1 MSRHPPVSSHPPG
14 PAQPPEPAAARLQL
28 AAIVACFA
36 AAGLWWGTFVAT
48 LPAFQT
54 RSGLTPADFGLAL
67 MAQAM
72 GGILAMQGL
81 GRVLHRVQA
90 VAIPGC
96 LGLFAT
102 GILIIALAPG
112 PVALIAGLAVTGA
125 ASGALDIS
133 LNMRVA
139 RIETDLRLRLFNRLH
154 ALFPFVML
162 CASAMTGVL
171 RDAGATPAM
180 LLIPVAALMLAA
192 AAAEARAGRHQRA
205 DPGTGRPQGR
215 ALTGIVVLLGLVAAC
230 GAAMEGGA
238 HVWAAI
244 YIERELAAGAAMAG
258 YAAAAITLGL
268 TTGRLLAHRFEAR
281 VRAMTLVA
289 GFACV
294 AAPAFGLLAL
304 SDGPGLAILGYFLAG
319 VGIGPIEPSVFRAV
333 AARHAEAARGR
344 ALALAT
350 GVAYVG
356 YLMAPPVLGRVI
368 DGAGWGVMFASLA
381 CVALAA
387 AALSRAVPPA
397 RAP

>member
-1 MSRHPPVSSHPPG
+1 MSAPPR
-14 PAQPPEPAAARLQL
+14 PAPAAPARLQL

-36 AAGLWWGTFVAT
+36 AAGLWWGSFVAT
-48 LPAFQT
+48 LPALQL
-54 RSGLTPADFGLAL
+54 RSGLSPADFGLAL
-67 MAQAM
+67 TAQAA
-72 GGILAMQGL
+72 GGIVAMQAL
-81 GRVLHRVQA
+81 GRILHRVQA
-90 VAIPGC
+90 VAIPAC
-96 LGLFAT
+96 LGLFALGVT
-102 GILIIALAPG
+102 TVALAQGAP
-112 PVALIAGLAVTGA
+112 ALVAGLAITGA

-139 RIETDLRLRLFNRLH
+139 RIEADLNLRLFNRVH

-162 CASAMTGVL
+162 CASAATGLL
-171 RDAGATPAM
+171 RDTGATPEM

-192 AAAEARAGRHQRA
+192 AGIEARAGRHQRP
-205 DPGTGRPQGR
+205 DPGGSAPRGR
-215 ALTGIVVLLGLVAAC
+215 ALTGTVVLLGLVAAC

-244 YIERELAAGAAMAG
+244 YIERELAAGPALAG

-289 GFACV
+289 GFACI

-333 AARHAEAARGR
+333 ATRHAEAARGR

-356 YLMAPPVLGRVI
+356 YLTAPPVLGGVI
-368 DGAGWGVMFASLA
+368 DGAGWAAMFAVLA
-381 CVALAA
+381 GVALAA
-387 AALSRAVPPA
+387 AGLSRLVPPA
-397 RAP
+397 RAA